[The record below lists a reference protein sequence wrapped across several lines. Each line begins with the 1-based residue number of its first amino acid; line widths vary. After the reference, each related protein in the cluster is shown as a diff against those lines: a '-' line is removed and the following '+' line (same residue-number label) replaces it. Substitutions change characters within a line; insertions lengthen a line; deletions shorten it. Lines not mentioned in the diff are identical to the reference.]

1 MSLLKLTYFHAGFF
15 LVLSVLFFIPH
26 TMAATME
33 FKPPYYHKADNIRLG
48 NDMTVRSSG
57 YSSQSGVIL
66 ARLSE
71 EEVTAVSASAEP
83 EIDEADNS
91 GIQGDEEREVDF
103 RKIASELG
111 EERHSERY
119 LYWYDND
126 GDSEGQISVRNS
138 RRHGKYENITE
149 DTKYMTLMHVAAAGV
164 LYLMPESVTK
174 WDKSSMSFS
183 SVTDKWVE
191 NVTSAPVWDGDDWL
205 LNYVGHPYQGAIYY
219 VVARHS
225 GFDWKGAFL
234 YSTFCSTFI
243 WEYGFEA
250 FAETPSIQDLIITP
264 VTGAVLGE
272 LLLQGEERI
281 LKNGGTVLGSKILGN
296 ISLFLIDP
304 AGHTV
309 SALKKVPGWPSG
321 IRARTE
327 FFYEP
332 LSVYGAASP
341 MDQLSD
347 PDSRYGMRLVFT
359 YQ

>member
-1 MSLLKLTYFHAGFF
+1 MSLLNLKYFHVGFF
-15 LVLSVLFFIPH
+15 LVLSAFFFIPE

-48 NDMTVRSSG
+48 NDMTIRSSG
-57 YSSQSGVIL
+57 YSSQSGVLL

-71 EEVTAVSASAEP
+71 EEVKAVSASEGP
-83 EIDEADNS
+83 EIDEAADR
-91 GIQGDEEREVDF
+91 GIQGDENREVDF
-103 RKIASELG
+103 RKIANGLG
-111 EERHSERY
+111 SERHSERY
-119 LYWYDND
+119 LYWYDNY
-126 GDSEGQISVRNS
+126 GDSEDQISVRNS

-149 DTKYMTLMHVAAAGV
+149 ETQYMTLMHVAAAGV

-183 SVTDKWVE
+183 SVTDKWVK
-191 NVTSAPVWDGDDWL
+191 NVTSAPVWDSDDWM

-250 FAETPSIQDLIITP
+250 FAEVPSIQDLIITP
-264 VTGAVLGE
+264 VTGAILGE
-272 LLLQGEERI
+272 LLLQGEEKI

-309 SALKKVPGWPSG
+309 SALKKIPGWPSK
-321 IRARTE
+321 IRALTAGTE
-327 FFYEP
+327 
-332 LSVYGAASP
+332 
-341 MDQLSD
+341 
-347 PDSRYGMRLVFT
+347 
-359 YQ
+359 